1 MVNLTAAHRE
11 LFRRADDEMFSSLDD
26 LSAHCRQERNAA
38 RELWVP
44 PQDLTPQGGDEH
56 LRLHLGNDGAFGMN
70 HWSFSQLCSLCGVSR
85 DTLNILSADT
95 ARRALLETR
104 PSGTKPLQVLTNRET
119 VRAIHGTQ
127 YSRLWNADLVEA
139 IRGAASGFQPPQ
151 TARTGA
157 TGLYCGEQDLFA
169 FLIDPAG
176 WTEIGGEAFA
186 PGLFVWNSEV
196 GKRSLGIQ
204 TFWFQQVC
212 GNHIVWDAVEV
223 VEYTRKHTGNV
234 GDSLAEICRIA
245 EDLGRKR
252 DERQDGFAKVIAKA
266 MHERVGDAEEAGK
279 FLVKHGIT
287 RSLVKHAV
295 DQIGTE
301 GKPFTL
307 WTLVDTLTR
316 LTQEVRYAGDRLE
329 ADVKVAQLLALAA

>member
-1 MVNLTAAHRE
+1 MVNLTSAHQE
-11 LFRRADDEMFSSLDD
+11 LFRRADDEMFGSLDD
-26 LSAHCRQERNAA
+26 LSAHCRQERETA
-38 RELWVP
+38 REIWVP
-44 PQDLTPQGGDEH
+44 PQSLTPQGGDEH

-85 DTLNILSADT
+85 DTLNILTADT
-95 ARRALLETR
+95 ARRAILETR
-104 PSGTKPLQVLTNRET
+104 PSGTKPLQVLANQET

-139 IRGAASGFQPPQ
+139 IRGAASGFQQPQ
-151 TARTGA
+151 SARTGV
-157 TGLYCGEQDLFA
+157 TGLYCGEQDLFV

-176 WTEIGGEAFA
+176 WTEIEGENFA

-245 EDLGRKR
+245 EDLTRKR
-252 DERQDGFAKVIAKA
+252 DERKDGFARIIAKA
-266 MHERVGDAEEAGK
+266 MNESVGTAEEAAK
-279 FLVKHGIT
+279 FLAQKGINRSQVK
-287 RSLVKHAV
+287 RAV
-295 DQIGTE
+295 EQIGSE
-301 GKPFTL
+301 GKSFTL
-307 WTLVDTLTR
+307 WTLVDALTR

-329 ADVKVAQLLALAA
+329 ADVKVAQLLALAV